1 MSTRRRANADGA
13 MPARTGA
20 DRQNAVLGL
29 LDVPRFDLFP
39 NSPWSG
45 QRGMQWP
52 SPATILKI
60 AQKAVGQARLLR
72 TNPDE
77 FLRNMRQFT
86 NPAAFQDRLLDI
98 AAIPTIRVS
107 VTVGAPPTLNI
118 FLPVISREMMT
129 GGPNT
134 ALTIGQRRYRR
145 AFCVMRPPARARCRL
160 VLASSCATDRQRRT
174 TIEHDTAI
182 GLRRGVGHWRR

>member
-1 MSTRRRANADGA
+1 MR
-13 MPARTGA
+13 ARTGA
-20 DRQNAVLGL
+20 DRQNTI
-29 LDVPRFDLFP
+29 LDLMDVRRFDSFP

-45 QRGMQWP
+45 QRRMQWP

-72 TNPDE
+72 TNPEE
-77 FLRNMRQFT
+77 FLRNIRQFT

-98 AAIPTIRVS
+98 ATIPTIRVS

-134 ALTIGQRRYRR
+134 ALTIGQHLASAGIAVRFVSCDRPR
-145 AFCVMRPPARARCRL
+145 ATASPARI
-160 VLASSCATDRQRRT
+160 CATDQHAQPTRHCGDRVAHRRRRS
-174 TIEHDTAI
+174 D
-182 GLRRGVGHWRR
+182 LRE